1 MSEQVLFV
9 EKPPSPAA
17 QRMRLTRQ
25 RRSQGLRCIT
35 LEIRDSEID
44 ALIAQR
50 LLLRDQ
56 RNNPAAIAKA
66 LYVILERALPLEH

>member
-1 MSEQVLFV
+1 MW
-9 EKPPSPAA
+9 
-17 QRMRLTRQ
+17 LTRQ
-25 RRSQGLRCIT
+25 RRAQGLRCIT
-35 LEIRDSEID
+35 LGIHDPEID

-56 RNNPAAIAKA
+56 RTNPAAIAKA